1 MLIFIY
7 VLCALTFVMFGL
19 VMMYLYKRLYLRR
32 MSYIVHK
39 DVQKEVDIPPL
50 NNNMEFNKQQVQD
63 DPDVLLDI
71 TV

>member
-1 MLIFIY
+1 
-7 VLCALTFVMFGL
+7 
-19 VMMYLYKRLYLRR
+19 

>member
-7 VLCALTFVMFGL
+7 VLCAVTFVMFGL

>member
-1 MLIFIY
+1 MLGFIY

-19 VMMYLYKRLYLRR
+19 VMIYLYKRLYLRK
-32 MSYIVHK
+32 MSYVIHK
-39 DVQKEVDIPPL
+39 DVEKEVELPPL
-50 NNNMEFNKQQVQD
+50 NDNMEFNKQQVQD